1 MADRGRVGSLVFSS
15 KSCAE
20 KEWRKAHESHRAR
33 IRQVKPATDM
43 SAPSTMKMDHFRSN
57 LKKERLL
64 EDRYMEIDRQNRVLL
79 KRMSEAMRKPN
90 PYVVE
95 KKEAAPPSLN
105 RSGRK
110 MEMVRITKDN
120 ARLLR
125 SIQKVQPVYSHKKW
139 EEHYQKSGR
148 HLKNCCAYPVITR
161 MSRGASA
168 PSVMMQIASEVGAAG
183 AVPAS
188 AVPSSVA
195 SPVAKGASSA
205 AAPEED
211 RRFVLKE
218 GLRIGETY
226 YLLEMS
232 TDGRI
237 LNVSAYDGESK
248 ASLELIIKEKVHRQ
262 LYRECNG
269 DYAQIAAMLRVEGS
283 RLVLDSPLAAGG

>member
-33 IRQVKPATDM
+33 IKQVKPATDM
-43 SAPSTMKMDHFRSN
+43 TAPSTMKMDHFRSN

-110 MEMVRITKDN
+110 MEMIRITKDN

-148 HLKNCCAYPVITR
+148 HLKNCCAYPVVTR
-161 MSRGASA
+161 MSRGTSA
-168 PSVMMQIASEVGAAG
+168 PSVMMQIASDPAGGIASGA
-183 AVPAS
+183 
-188 AVPSSVA
+188 PSSVQ
-195 SPVAKGASSA
+195 SPKAPA
-205 AAPEED
+205 AATAEEED

-232 TDGRI
+232 TDGRT

-248 ASLELIIKEKVHRQ
+248 TSLELVIKEKVHRQ

-269 DYAQIAAMLRVEGS
+269 DYAQVAAMLRVEGS
-283 RLVLDSPLAAGG
+283 RLVLDSPLAQGS